1 MRRMPEDYELERKPL
16 TWNYAISVLKTF
28 VHYYGPHRRLFYLS
42 LFCAL
47 AQAACTTVIPLLVYD
62 AFNTYLPARNYPMIW
77 MTVGLLALLSILVAL
92 GMFVCTKYGHVLG
105 VRMEADMRNDL
116 FAHLQ
121 RLSFK
126 YYDKAKTGHLMS
138 RVTNDLTMIAELAHH
153 GPEDMTSAVLM
164 LIGALVV
171 MFCINPLLTL
181 ITLIPLP
188 FIFLWAY
195 FFQGRMRRGFRE
207 ARREVAEIN
216 SQVENSIQGIREVKS
231 FTNERREI
239 MRFRRVNS
247 SYRHVR
253 EGIFDAM
260 AKFHAGV
267 MFFIQGYSI
276 FFIIAGMILMYF
288 EKANVIQIMT
298 FFMYSKSVTMPVMRI
313 VEFAEQFHQ
322 GVTAYERFYEILQVS
337 PDITEK
343 PDAAVPSAP
352 FRGDLELDH
361 VTFSYDGKEIV
372 LDDINMSIGRG
383 KTIALV
389 GESGAG
395 KTTLAAL
402 IPRFYDVC
410 RGAIRIDGTDIRDYS
425 LHFLRRSIGIV
436 QQTPFLFDTTIR
448 DNILFGRLD
457 ATEKE
462 LIEAVKEARSHGDL
476 SENFEY
482 HAAKKEKNRNESR
495 IRYLERMIRTARV
508 ISDASKEDEVG
519 IYNTVDVYF
528 EEDDETETY
537 KIVTTV
543 RGNSLKGLIS
553 SESPLGKALLG
564 HKLGDRVH
572 VQVNET
578 SGYDVIIKR
587 IEKTVDDGSD
597 ALRSF

>member
-1 MRRMPEDYELERKPL
+1 MRRMNEDFELDRKPL
-16 TWNYAISVLKTF
+16 TWNYAVSVLKTF

-42 LFCAL
+42 MTCAL
-47 AQAACTTVIPLLVYD
+47 AQAAFTTIIPLLVYD
-62 AFNTYLPARNYPMIW
+62 AFNTYLPARDYRMIW
-77 MTVGLLALLSILVAL
+77 ITVCLLAVLTILVAL
-92 GMFVCTKYGHVLG
+92 AMFVCTKYGHVLG

-126 YYDKAKTGHLMS
+126 YFDKAKTGHLMS

-153 GPEDMTSAVLM
+153 GPEDMSSALLM

-171 MFCINPLLTL
+171 MFCINPLLTV

-195 FFQGRMRRGFRE
+195 LFQGKMRRGFRA

-260 AKFHAGV
+260 AKFHSGV

-276 FFIIAGMILMYF
+276 LFIIVGMILMYF
-288 EKANVIQIMT
+288 DKANVIQIMT

-337 PDITEK
+337 PDIREK
-343 PDAAVPSAP
+343 PEPLLPAAP
-352 FRGDLELDH
+352 FKGDLELDH
-361 VTFSYDGKEIV
+361 VTFSYDGNEMV
-372 LDDINMSIGRG
+372 LDDICMSIGRG
-383 KTIALV
+383 RTVALV

-402 IPRFYDVC
+402 IPRFYDAGQ
-410 RGAIRIDGTDIRDYS
+410 GAIRIDGVDIRDYS
-425 LHFLRRSIGIV
+425 LHFLRRNIGIV
-436 QQTPFLFDTTIR
+436 QQSPFLFDTTIR

-457 ATEKE
+457 ATEDE
-462 LIEAVKEARSHGDL
+462 LIEAAKNANIYDFIMTLPEGFDTPTGERGVRL
-476 SENFEY
+476 SGGQ
-482 HAAKKEKNRNESR
+482 KQR
-495 IRYLERMIRTARV
+495 ISIARV
-508 ISDASKEDEVG
+508 FLKNPSILIFDEATSALDNQSEALVQESMERLCRDRTTIIIAHRLSTVKNADY
-519 IYNTVDVYF
+519 IYCLRGGKLVEHGTHQELLALDGY
-528 EEDDETETY
+528 Y
-537 KIVTTV
+537 KTLYTM
-543 RGNSLKGLIS
+543 
-553 SESPLGKALLG
+553 
-564 HKLGDRVH
+564 H
-572 VQVNET
+572 T
-578 SGYDVIIKR
+578 
-587 IEKTVDDGSD
+587 
-597 ALRSF
+597 F

>member
-1 MRRMPEDYELERKPL
+1 MR
-16 TWNYAISVLKTF
+16 WI
-28 VHYYGPHRRLFYLS
+28 
-42 LFCAL
+42 
-47 AQAACTTVIPLLVYD
+47 TVC
-62 AFNTYLPARNYPMIW
+62 
-77 MTVGLLALLSILVAL
+77 LLAVLTILVAL
-92 GMFVCTKYGHVLG
+92 AMFVCTKYGHVLG

-126 YYDKAKTGHLMS
+126 YFDKAKTGHLMS

-153 GPEDMTSAVLM
+153 GPEDMSSALLM

-171 MFCINPLLTL
+171 MFCINPLLTV

-195 FFQGRMRRGFRE
+195 LFQGKMRRGFRA

-260 AKFHAGV
+260 AKFHSGV

-276 FFIIAGMILMYF
+276 LFIIVGMILMYF
-288 EKANVIQIMT
+288 DKANVIQIMT

-337 PDITEK
+337 PDIREK
-343 PDAAVPSAP
+343 PEPLLPAAP
-352 FRGDLELDH
+352 FKGDLELDH
-361 VTFSYDGKEIV
+361 VTFSYDGNEMV
-372 LDDINMSIGRG
+372 LDDICMSIGRG
-383 KTIALV
+383 RTVALV

-402 IPRFYDVC
+402 IPRFYDVGQ
-410 RGAIRIDGTDIRDYS
+410 GAIRIDGVDIRDYS
-425 LHFLRRSIGIV
+425 LHFLRRNIGIV
-436 QQTPFLFDTTIR
+436 QQSPFLFDTTIR

-457 ATEKE
+457 ATEDE
-462 LIEAVKEARSHGDL
+462 LIEAAKNANIYDFIMTLPEGFDTPTGERGVRL
-476 SENFEY
+476 SGGQ
-482 HAAKKEKNRNESR
+482 KQR
-495 IRYLERMIRTARV
+495 ISIARV
-508 ISDASKEDEVG
+508 FLKNPSILIFDEATSALDNQSEALVQESMERLCRDRTTIIIAHRLSTVKNADY
-519 IYNTVDVYF
+519 IYCLRGGKLVEHGTHQELLALDGY
-528 EEDDETETY
+528 Y
-537 KIVTTV
+537 KTLYTM
-543 RGNSLKGLIS
+543 
-553 SESPLGKALLG
+553 
-564 HKLGDRVH
+564 H
-572 VQVNET
+572 T
-578 SGYDVIIKR
+578 
-587 IEKTVDDGSD
+587 
-597 ALRSF
+597 F

>member
-1 MRRMPEDYELERKPL
+1 MRRMNEDFELDRKPL
-16 TWNYAISVLKTF
+16 TWNYAVSVLKTF

-42 LFCAL
+42 MTCAL
-47 AQAACTTVIPLLVYD
+47 AQAAFTTIIPLLVYD
-62 AFNTYLPARNYPMIW
+62 AFNTYLPARDYRMIW
-77 MTVGLLALLSILVAL
+77 ITVCLLAVLTILVAL
-92 GMFVCTKYGHVLG
+92 AMFVCTKYGHVLG

-126 YYDKAKTGHLMS
+126 YFDKAKTGHLMS

-153 GPEDMTSAVLM
+153 GPEDMSSALLM

-171 MFCINPLLTL
+171 MFCINPLLTV

-188 FIFLWAY
+188 FIF
-195 FFQGRMRRGFRE
+195 FQGKMRRGFRA

-260 AKFHAGV
+260 AKFHSGV

-276 FFIIAGMILMYF
+276 LFIIVGMILMYF
-288 EKANVIQIMT
+288 DKANVIQIMT

-337 PDITEK
+337 PDIREK
-343 PDAAVPSAP
+343 PEPLLPAAP
-352 FRGDLELDH
+352 FKGELELDH
-361 VTFSYDGKEIV
+361 VTFSYDGNEMV
-372 LDDINMSIGRG
+372 LDDICMSIGRG
-383 KTIALV
+383 RTVALV

-402 IPRFYDVC
+402 IPRFYDVGQ
-410 RGAIRIDGTDIRDYS
+410 GAIRIDGVDIRDYS
-425 LHFLRRSIGIV
+425 LHFLRRNIGIV
-436 QQTPFLFDTTIR
+436 QQSPFLFDTTIR

-457 ATEKE
+457 ATEDE
-462 LIEAVKEARSHGDL
+462 LIEAAKNANIYDFIMTLPEGFDTPTGERGVRL
-476 SENFEY
+476 SGGQ
-482 HAAKKEKNRNESR
+482 KQR
-495 IRYLERMIRTARV
+495 ISIARV
-508 ISDASKEDEVG
+508 FLKNPSILIFDEATSALDNQSEALVQESMERLCRDRTTIIIAHRLSTVKNADY
-519 IYNTVDVYF
+519 IYCLRGGKLVEHGTHQELLALDGY
-528 EEDDETETY
+528 Y
-537 KIVTTV
+537 KTLYTM
-543 RGNSLKGLIS
+543 
-553 SESPLGKALLG
+553 
-564 HKLGDRVH
+564 H
-572 VQVNET
+572 T
-578 SGYDVIIKR
+578 
-587 IEKTVDDGSD
+587 
-597 ALRSF
+597 F